1 MDCFIIAALVEEQT
15 TVIGFVSGVEASCH
29 ADYLEDKA
37 VLWTQ
42 WITRA
47 FMRHVGMCAEETHT
61 FIYIKNMA
69 FGTGFD
75 NNGEEQPKDQ
85 LQ

>member
-1 MDCFIIAALVEEQT
+1 
-15 TVIGFVSGVEASCH
+15 
-29 ADYLEDKA
+29 
-37 VLWTQ
+37 
-42 WITRA
+42 
-47 FMRHVGMCAEETHT
+47 MRHVGMCAEETHT

-85 LQ
+85 LQGISMQVQVEKLCCSRTTTLI